1 MPYVCNIFYSKS
13 LGYCASFD
21 VRQACVFISDKPRS
35 LAQKR
40 EPLGT
45 VNSLTGFPE
54 KYKKIGFVAG
64 ISEGA
69 FFLSCLG
76 PNEHISTD
84 FACVAIMPQR

>member
-1 MPYVCNIFYSKS
+1 M
-13 LGYCASFD
+13 
-21 VRQACVFISDKPRS
+21 RQACVFICDKPRS